1 VLSLAIAPIPLF
13 ATEYTVTPQTYTE
26 RVAQLKAGD
35 RLLLGPGHYRDGL
48 RIHGM
53 QGSADAPITIQ
64 GPASG
69 APAVFLG
76 RENANTISIRDSAHV
91 LIRHLIL
98 DGRDLPVDAVRVES
112 RSSWAHDITVEDL
125 VIVNHGHDQQIVGI
139 SAQSPAWNW
148 TIRQNVIL
156 GAGTGMY
163 LGSFDGR
170 HPFVH
175 GIIENNLFLD
185 TIGYNL
191 QIKHQNRR
199 PDTVGLPTADGTT
212 IIRGNVFLK
221 GERSSR
227 DRMARPNVLVGHF
240 PASGPGVEDRYLV
253 EGNVFFGNPT
263 EALFQGEGNV
273 TLSHNLFINPYGD
286 GIALQPH
293 HAAPRRIEVAHNFI
307 ATRGFPLR
315 VQGAD
320 PQFPPRVHDNE
331 TFDMTGPAWDTIGD
345 PKHQAAARLRQAVER
360 WSTSGTVVNG
370 PSGPATPALK
380 RALHLVCEPGES
392 VTRSVAWQTWRA
404 QVDLLCSLVPRT

>member
-1 VLSLAIAPIPLF
+1 MAPPPLLATDYA
-13 ATEYTVTPQTYTE
+13 VTPDTYAR

-35 RLLLGPGHYRDGL
+35 RLLLRPGHYRDGL
-48 RIHGM
+48 RLHGM

-76 RENANTISIRDSAHV
+76 RENANTISISDAAYV
-91 LIRHLIL
+91 VIRNLIL

-112 RSSWAHDITVEDL
+112 RSSWAHDMTLENL

-148 TIRQNVIL
+148 TIRRNIIL

-175 GIIENNLFLD
+175 GLIEDNLVVD

-191 QIKHQNRR
+191 QIKHQNPR
-199 PDTVGLPTADGTT
+199 PAIAGMPTTDGTT
-212 IIRGNVFLK
+212 VIRGNVFLK
-221 GERSSR
+221 GNRSSH

-293 HAAPRRIEVAHNFI
+293 HAAPRRIEVVHNFM
-307 ATRGFPLR
+307 ATRGVRLR
-315 VQGAD
+315 VRGTD
-320 PQFPPRVHDNE
+320 PQFPAILRDND
-331 TFDMTGPAWDTIGD
+331 TFDMAGLAWDTIGVE
-345 PKHQAAARLRQAVER
+345 KQQAAANLRQAIER
-360 WSTSGTVVNG
+360 WSMSRTAADGEST
-370 PSGPATPALK
+370 PAARALK
-380 RALHLVCEPGES
+380 RALRLACGPGAA
-392 VTRSVAWQTWRA
+392 VTRTPAWKTWRL
-404 QVDLLCSLVPRT
+404 QVELLCALAPRP